1 MKKCVLFMA
10 VVGLLSACSSVANEE
25 EVVTN
30 NEQEVTLTFSPYE
43 QEAMTRT
50 ATSIAGVVMALDVWV
65 VEGDNT
71 IAAHQTSSDANFGSL
86 SITLNKTKTYT
97 VYAVGHK
104 CTAAA
109 TLSNGVISFPDDKVT
124 HSLFYTATF
133 SPATTT
139 SLSCLMTRI
148 VSMFRLETT
157 DAVPNDAKKMRF
169 TIKDVYNRW
178 NVNSGGT
185 NLIDRISTVNI
196 SSTNQD
202 GTVAFS
208 IYAITTD
215 AATNHNIL
223 VEALDS
229 NDDVIQSRTFENVPL
244 RNGYKTTYR
253 GAFFVDQT
261 FTSNF
266 VVDDWSAF
274 DTVNF

>member
-1 MKKCVLFMA
+1 MA
-10 VVGLLSACSSVANEE
+10 VVGLLSACSSVADEE

-30 NEQEVTLTFSPYE
+30 IEQTVTLTFSPYE

-50 ATSIAGVVMALDVWV
+50 ATSIAGVVTALDVWV
-65 VEGDNT
+65 MEGDNT
-71 IAAHQTSSDANFGSL
+71 IAAHQTDADANFGSL

-109 TLSNGVISFPDDKVT
+109 TLSNGVISFPEDKVT

-139 SLSCLMTRI
+139 SLSCIMTRI

-185 NLIDRISTVNI
+185 NLIDRVSTVNI

-208 IYAITTD
+208 IYSITTD
-215 AATNHNIL
+215 ASTNHNIL

-229 NDDVIQSRTFENVPL
+229 NDDVIQSRSFENVPL

-261 FTSNF
+261 VTSNF
-266 VVDDWSAF
+266 MVDDWSAF